1 MKKSSQEI
9 VKAWE
14 KKQELN
20 LSIDE
25 FIIKT
30 IANEFLLESTY
41 LSSWSNQENTYPIGV
56 IPGILIQT

>member
-20 LSIDE
+20 LSIDNL
-25 FIIKT
+25 IAKIKKT
-30 IANEFLLESTY
+30 NGISFTPIAGAAT
-41 LSSWSNQENTYPIGV
+41 GV
-56 IPGILIQT
+56 IAQPQIFIRR